1 MSRAIWL
8 FWYASSAISR
18 GAIPLRCVRCI
29 AGALAGCGDSTA
41 NEEKGKVYFLNSKPE
56 VVDQLQELADV
67 YTDETGVQ
75 VIVETAASGTDT
87 QIKSSELA
95 KADGPTMFSLS
106 GFDQYSRFKEYL
118 APVQDTEVY
127 KLLTDEGKTYAFKDG
142 DTAYSIPYAAEW
154 YGIIYNKKIV
164 SDYCAKDYAVIKS
177 ADDITDYDTFKKVVE
192 DMQKHKDD
200 LGIEAAFATPGLDS
214 SGSYRFTAHMARIP
228 LFYEYRDNNTTF
240 MKDIKGTYLDNYKDL
255 FDLQVKNS
263 PTEAT
268 MLSSVTYDDV
278 NSEFA
283 LGQVAFYTNGVWA
296 YSGIKDNDVADED
309 LGMLP
314 YFMGIDGEEDYGVGS
329 VYDASWAVNKNASD
343 KDKQA
348 TLDFIKWLVSDDDAK
363 KVLSKDMGF
372 SVPFTTFGDDD
383 QPDNPLTVAARAWN
397 KKGRKDIRSFTVP
410 DQKWQDD
417 ITNALVEYVQGTG
430 DWDTVADNF
439 VNGWSTEW
447 SNNEQAVGSLP
458 EATAF
463 DAE

>member
-1 MSRAIWL
+1 MNTMKKAVAVAAIAAMGL
-8 FWYASSAISR
+8 
-18 GAIPLRCVRCI
+18 G
-29 AGALAGCGDSTA
+29 GLAACGNSTNA
-41 NEEKGKVYFLNSKPE
+41 DPDKGRVYFLNSKSE
-56 VVDQLQELADV
+56 IVDQLTDLASQ
-67 YTDETGVQ
+67 YTEETGVQ
-75 VIVETAASGTDT
+75 VDVQTAASGTFDST
-87 QIKSSELA
+87 LTSELGKSNA
-95 KADGPTMFSLS
+95 PTMFNIA
-106 GFDQYSRFKEYL
+106 GYDQFAKYQNYVEPL
-118 APVQDTEVY
+118 QDTEVY
-127 KLLTDEGKTYAFKDG
+127 GLLTEDGKANSYKKG
-142 DTAYSIPYAAEW
+142 ENAYTLPYAAEW

-296 YSGIKDNDVADED
+296 YFGIKDNDVADED

-372 SVPFTTFGDDD
+372 SVLFTTFGDDD

-458 EATAF
+458 ETTAF

>member
-164 SDYCAKDYAVIKS
+164 SDYCAKDYAVIDS
-177 ADDITDYDTFKKVVE
+177 ADDITDWSVLKEVAL

-200 LGIEAAFATPGLDS
+200 LGIQAAFSTPGLDS
-214 SGSYRFTAHMARIP
+214 SDSYRFSSHMARIP
-228 LFYEYRDNNTTF
+228 LFYELKDLGTTF
-240 MKDIKGTYLDNYKDL
+240 TLDITGKYLDNYKDL
-255 FDLQVKNS
+255 WDTMVANS
-263 PTEAT
+263 PTEAA
-268 MLSSVTYDDV
+268 LISSVTYEDST
-278 NSEFA
+278 SEFA
-283 LGQVAFYTNGVWA
+283 LGDVAFYPNGVWA
-296 YSGIKDNDVADED
+296 YSQIKDNEVADED

-314 YFMGIDGEEDYGVGS
+314 YFMGNPGEEDYGPAS
-329 VYDASWAVNKNASD
+329 VYDANWAINKNASD

-348 TLDFIKWLVSDDDAK
+348 SLDFIKWIVTSDEGK
-363 KVLSKDMGF
+363 RILSKECGF
-372 SVPFTTFGDDD
+372 AVPFTTFGDED
-383 QPDNPLTVAARAWN
+383 QPDNPLVAAAKEWTDN
-397 KKGRKDIRSFTVP
+397 KGKKGVYSANIPGQQWMDNIA
-410 DQKWQDD
+410 
-417 ITNALVEYVQGTG
+417 NALVEYTQGTG
-430 DWDTVADNF
+430 E
-439 VNGWSTEW
+439 WSSVEEAFAGSWKTEW
-447 SNNEQAVGSLP
+447 EAYQESAGMLP
-458 EATAF
+458 P
-463 DAE
+463 AEKLE

>member
-1 MSRAIWL
+1 MNTMKKAVAVAAIAAMGL
-8 FWYASSAISR
+8 
-18 GAIPLRCVRCI
+18 G
-29 AGALAGCGDSTA
+29 GLAACGNSTNA
-41 NEEKGKVYFLNSKPE
+41 DPDKGRVYFLNSKSE
-56 VVDQLQELADV
+56 IVDQLTDLASQ
-67 YTDETGVQ
+67 YTEETGVQ
-75 VIVETAASGTDT
+75 VDVQTAASGTFDST
-87 QIKSSELA
+87 LTSELGKSNA
-95 KADGPTMFSLS
+95 PTMFNIA
-106 GFDQYSRFKEYL
+106 GYDQFAKYQNYVEPL
-118 APVQDTEVY
+118 QDTEVY
-127 KLLTDEGKTYAFKDG
+127 GLLTEDGKANSYKKG
-142 DTAYSIPYAAEW
+142 ENAYTLPYAAEW

-214 SGSYRFTAHMARIP
+214 SGFYRFTAHMARIP

-296 YSGIKDNDVADED
+296 YFGIKDNDVADED

-372 SVPFTTFGDDD
+372 SVLFTTFGDDD

>member
-1 MSRAIWL
+1 MNTMKKAVAVAAIAAMGL
-8 FWYASSAISR
+8 
-18 GAIPLRCVRCI
+18 G
-29 AGALAGCGDSTA
+29 GLAACGNSTNA
-41 NEEKGKVYFLNSKPE
+41 DPDKGRVYFLNSKSE
-56 VVDQLQELADV
+56 IVDQLTDLASQ
-67 YTDETGVQ
+67 YTEETGVQ
-75 VIVETAASGTDT
+75 VDVQTAASGTFDST
-87 QIKSSELA
+87 LTSELGKSNA
-95 KADGPTMFSLS
+95 PTMFNIA
-106 GFDQYSRFKEYL
+106 GYDQFAKYQNYVEPL
-118 APVQDTEVY
+118 QDTEVY
-127 KLLTDEGKTYAFKDG
+127 GLLTEDGKANSYKKG
-142 DTAYSIPYAAEW
+142 ENAYTLPYAAEW

-314 YFMGIDGEEDYGVGS
+314 YFMGIDGEKDYGVGS

-383 QPDNPLTVAARAWN
+383 QPDNPLVAARAWN

-458 EATAF
+458 ETTAF

>member
-1 MSRAIWL
+1 MNTMKKAVAVAAIAAMGL
-8 FWYASSAISR
+8 
-18 GAIPLRCVRCI
+18 G
-29 AGALAGCGDSTA
+29 GLAACGNSTNA
-41 NEEKGKVYFLNSKPE
+41 DPDKGRVYFLNSKSE
-56 VVDQLQELADV
+56 IVDQLTDLASQ
-67 YTDETGVQ
+67 YTEETGVQ
-75 VIVETAASGTDT
+75 VDVQTAASGTFDST
-87 QIKSSELA
+87 LTSELGKSNA
-95 KADGPTMFSLS
+95 PTMFNIA
-106 GFDQYSRFKEYL
+106 GYDQFAKYQNYVEPL
-118 APVQDTEVY
+118 QDTEVY
-127 KLLTDEGKTYAFKDG
+127 GLLTEDGKANSYKKG
-142 DTAYSIPYAAEW
+142 ENAYTLPYAAEW

-164 SDYCAKDYAVIKS
+164 SDYCAKDYAVIDS

-458 EATAF
+458 ETTAF

>member
-1 MSRAIWL
+1 MNTMKKAVAVAAIAAMGL
-8 FWYASSAISR
+8 
-18 GAIPLRCVRCI
+18 G
-29 AGALAGCGDSTA
+29 GLAACGNSTNA
-41 NEEKGKVYFLNSKPE
+41 DPDKGRVYFLNSKSE
-56 VVDQLQELADV
+56 IVDQLTDLASQ
-67 YTDETGVQ
+67 YTEETGVQ
-75 VIVETAASGTDT
+75 VDVQTAASGTFDST
-87 QIKSSELA
+87 LTSELGKSNA
-95 KADGPTMFSLS
+95 PTMFNIA
-106 GFDQYSRFKEYL
+106 GYDQFAKYQNYVEPL
-118 APVQDTEVY
+118 QDTEVY
-127 KLLTDEGKTYAFKDG
+127 GLLTEDGKANSYKKG
-142 DTAYSIPYAAEW
+142 ENAYTLPYAAEW

-314 YFMGIDGEEDYGVGS
+314 YFMGIDGEKDYGVGS

-458 EATAF
+458 ETTAF